1 MSNNYKIMDF
11 GKNMINSIDLKKFNN
26 IENLDTFR
34 HIIIPLCIVLFF
46 IKYFRMIFFSNKG
59 VCLHINPKNNFVV
72 IPLFFIFMLLLLFLI
87 LLSIMN
93 YIIDKESYII
103 KTLPVVTAVSSIVIV
118 IALYYFVKC
127 SSSNTKANLDI
138 SKYLNNNYT
147 VQQLQLE
154 YENLMIGLQPIYKCS
169 VFHSGENWN
178 SDELSDYY
186 WNNENNTNSCDII
199 PNCNTYTCDS
209 EKGAKLID
217 FYVAASYQSCRMPS
231 TTNESY
237 VSTEMLKTVLIG
249 GARFININIY
259 PETINETSVIPVV
272 KSNYNDKLSDNY
284 LLLRDVLSTIN
295 KNAFLNKYSDPLILH
310 LNLDSSWDLNIH
322 ESVIND
328 IAINFA
334 TYINKQY
341 LLPPNYNY
349 GEKFQN
355 VLKEPICKL
364 FNKII
369 LCVSCNFINGGYLE
383 NTNLDE
389 LVNIKG
395 LHKQDIGDLY
405 PTYNNGSNETLAIIL
420 ERKMITDYIDNK
432 YVQANSNVYTIVI
445 PDIIESREIIP
456 KMNASMNHGC
466 NVFAV
471 SYFNYFNNS
480 DSMQYYCKYFAD
492 RKASFLMKSKRR
504 QHHFLNVDNTL

>member
-1 MSNNYKIMDF
+1 MSNNSKIFDF
-11 GKNMINSIDLKKFNN
+11 GKNIVNSINLKKFN
-26 IENLDTFR
+26 IEKLEDYS
-34 HIIIPLCIVLFF
+34 ILIIPLCILLFF
-46 IKYFRMIFFSNKG
+46 IKYFTMVFSPNKG
-59 VCLHINPKNNFVV
+59 VCFHNNPKNNFVV

-93 YIIDKESYII
+93 YVVDDKSYII
-103 KTLPVVTAVSSIVIV
+103 NMLPVVIVVSSIVII
-118 IALYYFVKC
+118 IALYYFVNC

-154 YENLMIGLQPIYKCS
+154 YENLMIGLQPIYKCA

-186 WNNENNTNSCDII
+186 WNHETNTNSCDII

-272 KSNYNDKLSDNY
+272 KSNYNDKLSENY

-310 LNLDSSWDLNIH
+310 LNLDSSWDLEIH
-322 ESVIND
+322 KSVIND
-328 IAINFA
+328 IAINLV

-341 LLPPNYNY
+341 LLDKKYNY
-349 GEKFQN
+349 GKDYEN

-369 LCVSCNFINGGYLE
+369 LCVSRNFEDGYLE
-383 NTNLDE
+383 NTHLNE

-395 LHKQDIGDLY
+395 LHKQDIIDLS
-405 PTYNNGSNETLAIIL
+405 PYNDGSNNETLAIIL
-420 ERKMITDYIDNK
+420 ERKMISDYTDNT
-432 YVQANSNVYTIVI
+432 YVKANSNVYTIVI
-445 PDIIESREIIP
+445 PDIIESHEIIP

-471 SYFNYFNNS
+471 SYFNYFNNP
-480 DSMQYYCKYFAD
+480 DSMQIYCKYFAD
-492 RKASFLMKSKRR
+492 RKSSFLMKSKNR
-504 QHHFLNVDNTL
+504 QHHLLNVDNSF